1 MMILLKL
8 LLSSGLIFIA
18 VTAFIR
24 NESLCYRISEYI
36 KPMHYDIKLTSF
48 IEANIFYG
56 EYNIS
61 INIRNKTQH
70 IYLYSEKLCIDNI
83 VLITNFKKYHENDEE
98 TVYRPTY
105 DTEEDPIDISFMKEL
120 SPGNYTLNIK
130 YFGTADKG
138 FRIFDMKKRTTWV
151 GAPHFQIVDARQVF
165 PCWHPHDFWLEA
177 TFNISLAC
185 HNCTTLSHMPLRNT
199 ESDEYNLVW
208 KHYVTTPVILTHHA
222 TMVMSNYLF
231 FLDMKNRNIQM
242 WCRYNTGFHMKF
254 AKNVAEDIT
263 LFFKQKWK
271 RSNKLSNVTYV
282 AIPNFH
288 DDGTI
293 VFGLVFYKET
303 DIIYDKNVY
312 PIAHKIEVAQLVGRK
327 VAQQWFNNMMNNP
340 LVSDF
345 WFKKGLTTLFATYAV
360 NKKYPDYRIINLY
373 VVQSQHYSFN
383 LDSDYHMWNLTSKV
397 NSSLEIPN
405 YIRAPFILRMM
416 QHVLTEEIFQI
427 GINTY
432 LDNNSSHHLD
442 FMELMKD
449 VASTINI
456 YIAGHI
462 SHMKNWDLEKHCPVI
477 KVERN
482 YDDPK
487 NRTFVWIENIDTLKI
502 ECIPITFTTQTSPDF
517 NNFTHHLLCKRWEIK
532 RLLVPLKLSLPYKEH
547 GWMIFNIQQI
557 GYYRVNYDNENW
569 ERISIYL
576 NFGDYTKIHVLNR
589 AQIIDDAFH
598 LMIAGQL
605 QSRIFWDIIK
615 YLHREEDYIA
625 WYPMFKALEYM
636 YNTFPILTKIDEHIT
651 STVIRALHK
660 VLEIIKYDEIDD
672 SDELRI
678 CLRQEAARWACFLG
692 DIDCKKE
699 ANKILSQHLQ
709 DPTKHKLLPWWK
721 EWTYCKEY
729 LACPENT
736 DVIINYL
743 DYIQNSTEQEYQ
755 YLLNSFLHVITKH
768 AKNQIILEY
777 ILYHFNDIKIKHADI
792 TAALI
797 IIIINNV
804 YSENRTQRINRYV
817 ERLLKVNANPTDGI
831 GKNILL
837 NSHKIRRKLS
847 IRNNQIK
854 RQRQYFDK
862 FFPW

>member
-487 NRTFVWIENIDTLKI
+487 NRTFVWIENTDTLKI
-502 ECIPITFTTQTSPDF
+502 ECIPITFTTETSPDF

-532 RLLVPLKLSLPYKEH
+532 RLLAPLRLSLPYKEY
-547 GWMIFNIQQI
+547 GWMIFNLQQ
-557 GYYRVNYDNENW
+557 
-569 ERISIYL
+569 
-576 NFGDYTKIHVLNR
+576 
-589 AQIIDDAFH
+589 
-598 LMIAGQL
+598 IAGQL
-605 QSRIFWDIIK
+605 QSRRFWNIIK
-615 YLHREEDYIA
+615 YLRREEDYIA

-636 YNTFPILTKIDEHIT
+636 YNTFPILTKIDKHIT
-651 STVIRALHK
+651 STVMRALYK

-672 SDELRI
+672 SDKLRI

-699 ANKILSQHLQ
+699 ANKILKQHLQ
-709 DPTKHKLLPWWK
+709 DPTKRKLLPWWK
-721 EWTYCKEY
+721 DWTYCKGLMITTKEKISWQLVYKIGLEKSDTKFLEY
-729 LACPENT
+729 LACPEDT
-736 DVIINYL
+736 DVITDYLNYIN
-743 DYIQNSTEQEYQ
+743 NSTKQEYQ

-768 AKNQIILEY
+768 AKNQIILKY
-777 ILYHFNDIKIKHADI
+777 ILDYFNDIKPRQVDI
-792 TAALI
+792 TAVL

-804 YSENRTQRINRYV
+804 YSEDQTQSINRYV
-817 ERLLKVNANPTDGI
+817 EKLLKVNANPADGI
-831 GKNILL
+831 EKDILR

-854 RQRQYFDK
+854 RQRQYFDR